1 MVGKAPAG
9 RAGRGKEPV
18 MPTFVV
24 LYKFT
29 EQGRKKIK
37 DTVKRAKQVRKEN
50 EARGFKVVGTWWTQG
65 QYDLVAVL
73 EAPSDDAMLA
83 GLFNIAETG
92 NVTSETLRAY
102 TQEEMESVLKGAR
115 KRAPA
120 RRGGRTGTRTAR
132 TSRRR

>member
-1 MVGKAPAG
+1 MS
-9 RAGRGKEPV
+9 
-18 MPTFVV
+18 TFVV
-24 LYKFT
+24 LYRFT

-37 DTVKRAKQVRKEN
+37 DTVKRAEQVRKDN

-83 GLFNIAETG
+83 GLFNIAEAG

-102 TQEEMESVLKGAR
+102 TQEEMESALKGAR

-120 RRGGRTGTRTAR
+120 RRGGRAGTRTTR